1 MRLIDT
7 HVHLYASEYDS
18 DRESVTEAA
27 RKVGVERLL
36 LPNIDLDSYRGMMD
50 LVAAHPD
57 LCYPMIGL
65 HPCYVDSNYTEQLS
79 FVEAELQ
86 KGGYIGIGEIGM
98 DRHWSLEHIVQQEDA
113 LRIQLKW
120 AVHYD
125 LPVALHTRN
134 ANDEVIAII
143 RDLDLSGLRGVFH
156 CFSGSVKQAQQMIDL
171 GFVLGIGGV
180 VTYKNA
186 GIAEVLAEIPV
197 EHLVLETDGP
207 YLAPVPHR
215 GKRNAPSYLIH
226 IAEKLAEIKGMPV
239 EELAEI
245 TSINASKLFR
255 L

>member
-1 MRLIDT
+1 MRLVDT
-7 HVHLYASEYDS
+7 HVHLYASEFDN
-18 DRESVTEAA
+18 DREQVIGSA
-27 RKVGVERLL
+27 RKAGLEKLL
-36 LPNIDLDSYRGMMD
+36 LPNIDSESFAGMME
-50 LVAAHPD
+50 LAKAHPD
-57 LCYPMIGL
+57 LCMPMMGL
-65 HPCYVDSNYTEQLS
+65 HPCYVDENFREQLAL
-79 FVEAELQ
+79 VEEELK
-86 KGGYIGIGEIGM
+86 KGVYVGVGEIGM
-98 DRHWSLEHIVQQEDA
+98 DRHWSLDHIVQQEEA

-120 AVHYD
+120 AAHYD

-134 ANDEVIAII
+134 ANKEVMAII
-143 RDLDLSGLRGVFH
+143 RDLALPGLRGVFH
-156 CFSGSVKQAQQMIDL
+156 CFSGSLEQARQMIDL

-215 GKRNAPSYLIH
+215 GKRNAPAYLVH
-226 IAEKLAEIKGMPV
+226 IAAKLAEIKGMPV

-245 TSINASKLFR
+245 TTSNASKLFR